1 MFRIKI
7 NNWHDYCNFIS
18 ISKSNNISLINIYKI
33 EYVRKIISLFKIFI
47 FSALFVS
54 CSSYQ
59 LASYYSDNDGIY
71 VSNER
76 GIDYEVV
83 FKDFADESLLA
94 NSSNETNSGNLPWGA
109 NPDSREV
116 INNFI
121 PSFGGF
127 YLDPFSYNMG
137 YNPFFYNNRSFI
149 NYRFRSPFFY
159 NSFAYNLGYPFYGP
173 MNFYFSPY
181 ATSTG
186 NYYWYMMRN
195 SRYYP
200 WYNGG
205 MYENTAYKDQYGNE
219 KATTTRVSFSN
230 SASRRGE
237 KRSTNESSRK
247 NNPQGVR
254 VTGLYPR
261 LGSYGGVYIN
271 RTGDP
276 DFNRVN
282 KSPNLREV
290 KDNNLIGV
298 YSRGNLYQNNINR
311 NRSVPN
317 LSAIKN
323 DYVRDAYRQV
333 RSVNPSQRGNSFSR
347 TSRYDNNGSANRTQF
362 NNSSSRSRP
371 NSYSSSSSRSS
382 QGFSSGSAS
391 RGGSRGSSPGAR
403 GGSRK
408 IN

>member
-1 MFRIKI
+1 M
-7 NNWHDYCNFIS
+7 
-18 ISKSNNISLINIYKI
+18 
-33 EYVRKIISLFKIFI
+33 RKIRTLLKICIISV
-47 FSALFVS
+47 LFVS

-83 FKDFADESLLA
+83 FKDFADESLMA
-94 NSSNETNSGNLPWGA
+94 NSSNESDSGNLPWGA
-109 NPDSREV
+109 NPDSRDV
-116 INNFI
+116 INNFF
-121 PSFGGF
+121 PSFGRF

-137 YNPFFYNNRSFI
+137 FNPFFSNNGSFI
-149 NYRFRSPFFY
+149 NYGFRPPFFY
-159 NSFAYNLGYPFYGP
+159 NSFAYSLGYPFYGP

-181 ATSTG
+181 ATSLG

-205 MYENTAYKDQYGNE
+205 MYDTAYKDQYGNE
-219 KATTTRVSFSN
+219 KASSTRVSFSN

-247 NNPQGVR
+247 NNAQGVR

-261 LGSYGGVYIN
+261 LGSYGGVYTK

-276 DFNRVN
+276 DFGRVN
-282 KSPNLREV
+282 KSPNLRQG

-347 TSRYDNNGSANRTQF
+347 TSRYDNIGSANRTQF
-362 NNSSSRSRP
+362 NNSSTRSRP
-371 NSYSSSSSRSS
+371 KSYSSSSSRSS

>member
-1 MFRIKI
+1 M
-7 NNWHDYCNFIS
+7 
-18 ISKSNNISLINIYKI
+18 
-33 EYVRKIISLFKIFI
+33 RKIISLFKIFI

>member
-33 EYVRKIISLFKIFI
+33 EYVRKIRSLFKIFI

-391 RGGSRGSSPGAR
+391 RGGSRGSSPGAG

>member
-1 MFRIKI
+1 M
-7 NNWHDYCNFIS
+7 
-18 ISKSNNISLINIYKI
+18 
-33 EYVRKIISLFKIFI
+33 RKIKTLFKICI
-47 FSALFVS
+47 ISALFVS

-83 FKDFADESLLA
+83 FKDFADESLL
-94 NSSNETNSGNLPWGA
+94 TNTTNDIDSGNLPWGA

-116 INNFI
+116 INNFF
-121 PSFGGF
+121 PSFGRF

-137 YNPFFYNNRSFI
+137 YNPFFYNNGSFI
-149 NYRFRSPFFY
+149 NYGFRSPFFY

-181 ATSTG
+181 RTSLG
-186 NYYWYMMRN
+186 NYYRYMMRN

-205 MYENTAYKDQYGNE
+205 MYDTAYKDQYRNE
-219 KATTTRVSFSN
+219 KASTTRVSFSK

-237 KRSTNESSRK
+237 KSSTNESSRK
-247 NNPQGVR
+247 NNAQGVR
-254 VTGLYPR
+254 VTGIYPR
-261 LGSYGGVYIN
+261 LGSYGGVYTK

-282 KSPNLREV
+282 KSPNLRQV

>member
-1 MFRIKI
+1 M
-7 NNWHDYCNFIS
+7 C
-18 ISKSNNISLINIYKI
+18 KSNNITLINIYKI
-33 EYVRKIISLFKIFI
+33 DYVRKIRTLFKIFI
-47 FSALFVS
+47 ISALFVS

-83 FKDFADESLLA
+83 FKDFADESLL
-94 NSSNETNSGNLPWGA
+94 TNTTNDIDSGNLPWGA

-116 INNFI
+116 VNNFF
-121 PSFGGF
+121 PSFGRF

-137 YNPFFYNNRSFI
+137 YNPFFYNNGSFI
-149 NYRFRSPFFY
+149 NYGFRSPFFY

-181 ATSTG
+181 RTSLG
-186 NYYWYMMRN
+186 NYYRYMMRN

-205 MYENTAYKDQYGNE
+205 MYDTAYKDQYRNE
-219 KATTTRVSFSN
+219 KASTTRVSFSK

-237 KRSTNESSRK
+237 KSSTNESSRK
-247 NNPQGVR
+247 NNAQGVR
-254 VTGLYPR
+254 VTGIYPR
-261 LGSYGGVYIN
+261 LGSYGGVYTK

-276 DFNRVN
+276 DFDRVN
-282 KSPNLREV
+282 KGPNLRQV
-290 KDNNLIGV
+290 KDNNLIEV

-333 RSVNPSQRGNSFSR
+333 RSVNSSQRGNSFSR

-362 NNSSSRSRP
+362 NNSSTRSRP

>member
-1 MFRIKI
+1 M
-7 NNWHDYCNFIS
+7 C
-18 ISKSNNISLINIYKI
+18 KSNNITLINIYKI
-33 EYVRKIISLFKIFI
+33 DYVRKIRTLFKIFI
-47 FSALFVS
+47 ISALFVS

-83 FKDFADESLLA
+83 FKDFADESLL
-94 NSSNETNSGNLPWGA
+94 TNTTNDIDSGNLPWGA

-116 INNFI
+116 INNFF
-121 PSFGGF
+121 PSFGRF

-137 YNPFFYNNRSFI
+137 YNPFFYNNGSFI
-149 NYRFRSPFFY
+149 NYGFRSPFFY

-205 MYENTAYKDQYGNE
+205 MYDTAYKDQYRNE
-219 KATTTRVSFSN
+219 KASTTRVSFSK

-237 KRSTNESSRK
+237 KSSTNESSRK
-247 NNPQGVR
+247 NNAQGVR
-254 VTGLYPR
+254 VTGIYPR
-261 LGSYGGVYIN
+261 LGSYGGVYTK

-282 KSPNLREV
+282 KSPNLRQV

>member
-127 YLDPFSYNMG
+127 YVDPFSYNMG

-237 KRSTNESSRK
+237 KSSTNESSRK
-247 NNPQGVR
+247 NNAQGVR
-254 VTGLYPR
+254 VTGIYPR
-261 LGSYGGVYIN
+261 LGSYGGVYTK

-282 KSPNLREV
+282 KSPNLRQV

-323 DYVRDAYRQV
+323 DYVRDAYKQV

>member
-1 MFRIKI
+1 M
-7 NNWHDYCNFIS
+7 C
-18 ISKSNNISLINIYKI
+18 KSNNISLINIYKFD
-33 EYVRKIISLFKIFI
+33 YVRKIKTFFKIFI
-47 FSALFVS
+47 ISALFVS

-71 VSNER
+71 LSNER

-83 FKDFADESLLA
+83 FNDFADESLL
-94 NSSNETNSGNLPWGA
+94 TNTTNDIDSGNLPWGA

-116 INNFI
+116 INNFF
-121 PSFGGF
+121 PSFGRF
-127 YLDPFSYNMG
+127 YLDPFSYNAG
-137 YNPFFYNNRSFI
+137 INPFFSNNGSFI
-149 NYRFRSPFFY
+149 NYGFRSPFFY

-181 ATSTG
+181 RTSLG

-205 MYENTAYKDQYGNE
+205 MYDTAYKDQYGNE
-219 KATTTRVSFSN
+219 KANSTRVGFSN

-237 KRSTNESSRK
+237 KSSTNENSRK
-247 NNPQGVR
+247 NNAQGVR
-254 VTGLYPR
+254 VSSLYSR
-261 LGSYGGVYIN
+261 LGSNGGIYIN

-276 DFNRVN
+276 EFDRVN

-290 KDNNLIGV
+290 KDNNLIEV

-323 DYVRDAYRQV
+323 DYVREAYRQV

-347 TSRYDNNGSANRTQF
+347 TSRYDNIGSANRTQF

-371 NSYSSSSSRSS
+371 NSYSGSSSRSS
-382 QGFSSGSAS
+382 QGVSSYSSGGGS
-391 RGGSRGSSPGAR
+391 RGGSKGSSSGSR
-403 GGSRK
+403 GGGGK
-408 IN
+408 KN

>member
-1 MFRIKI
+1 MRSDDKASF
-7 NNWHDYCNFIS
+7 CAF
-18 ISKSNNISLINIYKI
+18 
-33 EYVRKIISLFKIFI
+33 RKIKTLFNICI
-47 FSALFVS
+47 ISALFVS

-94 NSSNETNSGNLPWGA
+94 NSSNESDSGNLPWGA

-116 INNFI
+116 VNNFF
-121 PSFGGF
+121 PSFRSF

-137 YNPFFYNNRSFI
+137 YNPFYYNNGSFI
-149 NYRFRSPFFY
+149 NYGFRSPFFY

-173 MNFYFSPY
+173 MNFYYSPY
-181 ATSTG
+181 RTSLG
-186 NYYWYMMRN
+186 NYYRYMMRN

-205 MYENTAYKDQYGNE
+205 MYDTAYKDQYRNE
-219 KATTTRVSFSN
+219 KASTARVSFSK

-237 KRSTNESSRK
+237 KSSTNESSRK
-247 NNPQGVR
+247 NNAQGVR
-254 VTGLYPR
+254 VTGIYPR
-261 LGSYGGVYIN
+261 LGSYGGVYTK

-276 DFNRVN
+276 DFDRVN
-282 KSPNLREV
+282 KSPNLRQV
-290 KDNNLIGV
+290 KDNNLIEV

-362 NNSSSRSRP
+362 NNSSTRSRP
-371 NSYSSSSSRSS
+371 KSYSSSSSRSS

>member
-1 MFRIKI
+1 MG
-7 NNWHDYCNFIS
+7 
-18 ISKSNNISLINIYKI
+18 
-33 EYVRKIISLFKIFI
+33 KIIVSFKIFI

-76 GIDYEVV
+76 GTDYEVV
-83 FKDFADESLLA
+83 FKDLADESLLA
-94 NSSNETNSGNLPWGA
+94 NSSDTDSGNLPWGA

-116 INNFI
+116 VNNFF
-121 PSFGGF
+121 PSFGRF

-137 YNPFFYNNRSFI
+137 YNPFFSNNGSFI
-149 NYRFRSPFFY
+149 NYGFRSPFFY

-181 ATSTG
+181 ATSLG
-186 NYYWYMMRN
+186 NYYWYMMRH
-195 SRYYP
+195 SRNYP

-205 MYENTAYKDQYGNE
+205 MYETAYKDQYGNE
-219 KATTTRVSFSN
+219 KASSTRVSFSN

-237 KRSTNESSRK
+237 ENSTNESGRK
-247 NNPQGVR
+247 RDSQGVS
-254 VTGLYPR
+254 VSSLYSR

-271 RTGDP
+271 RTGDS
-276 DFNRVN
+276 DFDRVN
-282 KSPNLREV
+282 KSPNLRQV

-298 YSRGNLYQNNINR
+298 YSRGSSYQNNINR
-311 NRSVPN
+311 NRSIPN

-323 DYVRDAYRQV
+323 DYVREAYRQV
-333 RSVNPSQRGNSFSR
+333 RSTNPSQRGNSFSR
-347 TSRYDNNGSANRTQF
+347 TSSYDNIGSTSRTQF
-362 NNSSSRSRP
+362 NNSSTRRTQFN
-371 NSYSSSSSRSS
+371 NSSTRSS
-382 QGFSSGSAS
+382 QGGSSYSSGGVSGGGSKGSSSGS
-391 RGGSRGSSPGAR
+391 RGG
-403 GGSRK
+403 GGK

>member
-127 YLDPFSYNMG
+127 YLDPVSYNMG

-323 DYVRDAYRQV
+323 DYVRDAYKQV
-333 RSVNPSQRGNSFSR
+333 RSVNPSQRGNSYSR
-347 TSRYDNNGSANRTQF
+347 TSRYDNIGSANRTQF
-362 NNSSSRSRP
+362 NNSSTRSRP
-371 NSYSSSSSRSS
+371 NSYSGSSSRSS
-382 QGFSSGSAS
+382 QGVNSGGVS

-403 GGSRK
+403 GGSGK

>member
-1 MFRIKI
+1 M
-7 NNWHDYCNFIS
+7 
-18 ISKSNNISLINIYKI
+18 
-33 EYVRKIISLFKIFI
+33 RKIRSLFKIFI

>member
-1 MFRIKI
+1 M
-7 NNWHDYCNFIS
+7 
-18 ISKSNNISLINIYKI
+18 
-33 EYVRKIISLFKIFI
+33 RKIRTLFKICI
-47 FSALFVS
+47 ISALFVS

-83 FKDFADESLLA
+83 FKDFADESLL
-94 NSSNETNSGNLPWGA
+94 TNTTNDIDSGNLPWGA

-116 INNFI
+116 VNNFF
-121 PSFGGF
+121 PSFGRF

-137 YNPFFYNNRSFI
+137 YNPFFYNNGSFI
-149 NYRFRSPFFY
+149 NYGFRSPFFY

-181 ATSTG
+181 RTSLG
-186 NYYWYMMRN
+186 NYYRYMMRN

-200 WYNGG
+200 WYNVG
-205 MYENTAYKDQYGNE
+205 MYDTAYKDQYRNE
-219 KATTTRVSFSN
+219 KASTAKVSFSK

-237 KRSTNESSRK
+237 KSSTNESSRK
-247 NNPQGVR
+247 NNAQGVR

-261 LGSYGGVYIN
+261 LGSYGGVYTK

-276 DFNRVN
+276 DFGRVN
-282 KSPNLREV
+282 KSPNLRQG

-362 NNSSSRSRP
+362 NNSSTRSRP
-371 NSYSSSSSRSS
+371 KSYSSSSSRSS